1 MEFFRYAIVG
11 GIAFCIDVTVL
22 FILTEYGDV
31 YYLISN
37 IFAFSIGLLTNYMLS
52 IVWVFNERRL
62 DSIKEEFISFAIIGL
77 VGLGIGQFI
86 LWGFTVGGLYYMY
99 SKIIATMVV
108 FIWNFIVRKKFLFT
122 KRGSKC

>member
-1 MEFFRYAIVG
+1 MEFFRYIIVG
-11 GIAFCIDVTVL
+11 GVAFCIDVAVL
-22 FILTEYGDV
+22 FILTEYADV

-37 IFAFSIGLLTNYMLS
+37 IFAFSIGLLINYILS

-86 LWGFTVGGLYYMY
+86 LWGFTVSGLYYMY

-108 FIWNFIVRKKFLFT
+108 FIWNFVVRKKFLFT
-122 KRGSKC
+122 KKG